1 MCPISRGEK
10 GGENEPFFLSVW
22 LCFFMFICGFVLRF
36 FCFFNLVWFSFPLK
50 FPFSFPLS
58 PCVFGVT
65 WCFSAFS
72 FFVFVPVSFVFLVVC
87 SLGFVAFS
95 AGA

>member
-1 MCPISRGEK
+1 MLD
-10 GGENEPFFLSVW
+10 FLSHDPLEVRLERISVGISVGVSVEIRTSIRW
-22 LCFFMFICGFVLRF
+22 KSVEFPLG
-36 FCFFNLVWFSFPLK
+36 FPLK
-50 FPFSFPLS
+50 FPLSFPLS